1 MGRRLRPKWDNH
13 DLYKTAMI
21 LAGGPHIEAEPYKCI
36 GRPIVPCVPSVV
48 FVDPPQE
55 LQLWIPIFRAW
66 KAYREALQSGI
77 WILEWQCE

>member
-1 MGRRLRPKWDNH
+1 
-13 DLYKTAMI
+13 MI
-21 LAGGPHIEAEPYKCI
+21 LAGGPHIEAEPYKCT

-48 FVDPPQE
+48 FMDPPQE

-77 WILEWQCE
+77 WILEWQCELHYKL